1 MELNI
6 GDKVYK
12 FYNGRYDHGIN
23 IVVEA
28 DENGYG
34 IIPTDCTINGVV
46 PTVENTKPERY
57 DKDGKAFVAGMC
69 ALSIH
74 KATPELQDK
83 VEKYNVR
90 MLLVDKICDEL
101 DIFNRNGFH
110 REKAVKKLLTRST
123 KQLLAIFIIL
133 FDKAD
138 GKRGLCNIDD
148 KGKLDCDFFVEEE
161 LINEV
166 REPNE

>member
-12 FYNGRYDHGIN
+12 FYNGLYDSGIN
-23 IVVEA
+23 VVVEA

-34 IIPTDCTINGVV
+34 IIPTDCKINGVE
-46 PTVENTKPERY
+46 PTTENTKPERY
-57 DKDGKAFVAGMC
+57 DKDGKAFIVGMC

-74 KATPELQDK
+74 KATPELK
-83 VEKYNVR
+83 EKVGKYGIRRLLVEK
-90 MLLVDKICDEL
+90 ICKEL
-101 DIFNRNGFH
+101 NIYDRNGIYN
-110 REKAVKKLLTRST
+110 KTAMSKLFSRST
-123 KQLLAIFIIL
+123 KQLFAIFLLL

-138 GKRGLCNIDD
+138 GKRGLCNIDEN
-148 KGKLDCDFFVEEE
+148 GKLNCDFFVEEE

-166 REPNE
+166 REPKE